1 MALLGQEHVLFPR
14 GAAMVQTESP
24 TVRVTAAPSV
34 PRTSGCAEER
44 SFLARFTVPLL
55 HSAMRYSSS
64 AASSAARSSCGSSI
78 SIPSFYSRMMPAIK
92 SASRSGVIAPTW
104 APRSA
109 RVWAVARS

>member
-64 AASSAARSSCGSSI
+64 AASSAARSS
-78 SIPSFYSRMMPAIK
+78 FYSRMMPAIK